1 MSTDIFE
8 DLYRQRAIEAFR
20 LVNEAGKGMDENDE
34 KAVRLR
40 AICRRLPAMIHENGL
55 LTTLLFLE
63 KKSEKE
69 SAKESDK
76 ESDKESENGTGNI
89 YKQLGEGI
97 VKWLKEYNALI
108 NPEEENNGQ
117 NRNFLRYL
125 IEGGGTEKESFRA
138 HERMLTREALEF
150 TSWMKR
156 CAE

>member
-76 ESDKESENGTGNI
+76 ESENGTGNI

-108 NPEEENNGQ
+108 YHV
-117 NRNFLRYL
+117 FD
-125 IEGGGTEKESFRA
+125 
-138 HERMLTREALEF
+138 
-150 TSWMKR
+150 
-156 CAE
+156 

>member
-20 LVNEAGKGMDENDE
+20 LE

-76 ESDKESENGTGNI
+76 ESENGTGNI

-108 NPEEENNGQ
+108 DPEEENNGQ
-117 NRNFLRYL
+117 SRNFIMYL

-156 CAE
+156 CAEYM

>member
-40 AICRRLPAMIHENGL
+40 AICRRQPAMIHENGL

-69 SAKESDK
+69 SAK

-108 NPEEENNGQ
+108 DPEEENNGQ
-117 NRNFLRYL
+117 SRNFIMYL

-156 CAE
+156 SAEYM